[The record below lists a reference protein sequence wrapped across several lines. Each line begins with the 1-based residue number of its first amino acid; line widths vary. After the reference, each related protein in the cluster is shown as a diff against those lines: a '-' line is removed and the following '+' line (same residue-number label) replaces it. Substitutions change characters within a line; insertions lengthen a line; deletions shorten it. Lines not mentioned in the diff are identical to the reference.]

1 VVGGGCIVRSL
12 RQKVRGNIDPAPSRV
27 AYRIMRLLLIPRLRL
42 IFTLGFPSLLIFC
55 ATLGLFININ
65 VWENISA
72 IKKDLKLAFVERPE
86 FMIKVASID
95 GSSDELANEI
105 REILPLDFPVSYF
118 DLDIKYLHKVVNE
131 IPAVA
136 SAAIKISA
144 GGVLQINVAEKSPAF
159 IWRKDNVMSVIDET
173 GSFIRIA
180 NSRVDYPKLPLVVG
194 EAADLAVSEISSLM
208 QANEYFKDHVR
219 AFIRVGERRWDLI
232 LENNVRIMLPQ
243 REFLAAFDRLMLMNE
258 AGSLLSGRLSNI
270 DMRLVVRPTVRVDT
284 VSVSVDPLKTNSNG
298 DL

>member
-1 VVGGGCIVRSL
+1 MVGGGCIVRSL
-12 RQKVRGNIDPAPSRV
+12 RQKVRGNIDPAPSRI
-27 AYRIMRLLLIPRLRL
+27 AYRIMRLMLIPRLRL

-55 ATLGLFININ
+55 VTLGLFININ

-136 SAAIKISA
+136 SAAIKISV
-144 GGVLQINVAEKSPAF
+144 GGVLQINVTEKSPAF
-159 IWRKDNVMSVIDET
+159 MWRKDNVMSVIDET

-194 EAADLAVSEISSLM
+194 EAANLVVSEISSLM

-284 VSVSVDPLKTNSNG
+284 VSVDPLRTNSNG

>member
-1 VVGGGCIVRSL
+1 MVGGGCIVRSL
-12 RQKVRGNIDPAPSRV
+12 RQKVRGNIDPAPSRI
-27 AYRIMRLLLIPRLRL
+27 AYRIMRLMLIPRLRL

-136 SAAIKISA
+136 SAAIKISV
-144 GGVLQINVAEKSPAF
+144 GGVLQINVTEKSPAF

-194 EAADLAVSEISSLM
+194 EAANLVVSEISSLM

-284 VSVSVDPLKTNSNG
+284 VLVDPLKTNSNG

>member
-1 VVGGGCIVRSL
+1 MVGGGCIVRSL
-12 RQKVRGNIDPAPSRV
+12 RQKVRGNIDPAPSRI
-27 AYRIMRLLLIPRLRL
+27 AYRIMRLMLIPRLRL

-144 GGVLQINVAEKSPAF
+144 GGVLQINVTEKSPAF

-194 EAADLAVSEISSLM
+194 EAANLVVSEISSLM

-284 VSVSVDPLKTNSNG
+284 VSVDPLRSNSNG

>member
-1 VVGGGCIVRSL
+1 MVGGGCIVRSL
-12 RQKVRGNIDPAPSRV
+12 RQKVRGNIDPAPSRI
-27 AYRIMRLLLIPRLRL
+27 AYRIMRLMLIPRLRL

-72 IKKDLKLAFVERPE
+72 IKKDFKLAFVERPE

-136 SAAIKISA
+136 SAAIKISV
-144 GGVLQINVAEKSPAF
+144 GGVLQINVTEKSPAF

-284 VSVSVDPLKTNSNG
+284 VLVDPLRTNSNG

>member
-1 VVGGGCIVRSL
+1 MVGGGCIVRSL
-12 RQKVRGNIDPAPSRV
+12 RQKVRGNIDPAPSRI
-27 AYRIMRLLLIPRLRL
+27 AYRIMRLMLIPRLRL

-136 SAAIKISA
+136 SAAIKISV
-144 GGVLQINVAEKSPAF
+144 GGVLQINVTEKSPAF
-159 IWRKDNVMSVIDET
+159 MWRKDNVMSVIDET

-243 REFLAAFDRLMLMNE
+243 REFLAAFDRLMLMDE

-284 VSVSVDPLKTNSNG
+284 VSVDPLRTNSNG

>member
-1 VVGGGCIVRSL
+1 MVGGGCIVRSL
-12 RQKVRGNIDPAPSRV
+12 RQKVRRNIDPAPSRV

-42 IFTLGFPSLLIFC
+42 IFTLGFSSLLIFC

-284 VSVSVDPLKTNSNG
+284 VSVDPLKTNING

>member
-1 VVGGGCIVRSL
+1 MVGGGCIVRSL

-144 GGVLQINVAEKSPAF
+144 GGVMQINVAEKTPAF

-284 VSVSVDPLKTNSNG
+284 VSVDPLKTNSNG

>member
-1 VVGGGCIVRSL
+1 MVGGGCIVRSL

-55 ATLGLFININ
+55 ATLGLFINVN

-208 QANEYFKDHVR
+208 QANKYFKDHVR

-258 AGSLLSGRLSNI
+258 AGQLLSGRLSNI

-284 VSVSVDPLKTNSNG
+284 VSVDPLKTNING

>member
-1 VVGGGCIVRSL
+1 MVGGGCIVRSL
-12 RQKVRGNIDPAPSRV
+12 RQKVRGDIDPAPSRV

-55 ATLGLFININ
+55 ATLGLFINIS

-144 GGVLQINVAEKSPAF
+144 GGVLQINIAEKSPAF
-159 IWRKDNVMSVIDET
+159 IWRKGNVVSVIDET

-284 VSVSVDPLKTNSNG
+284 VSVDPLKTNING

>member
-1 VVGGGCIVRSL
+1 MVGGGCIVRSL
-12 RQKVRGNIDPAPSRV
+12 RQKVRGNIDPAPSRI
-27 AYRIMRLLLIPRLRL
+27 AYRIMRLMLIPRLRL

-194 EAADLAVSEISSLM
+194 EAANLVVSEISSLM

-243 REFLAAFDRLMLMNE
+243 REFLAAFDRLTLMNE

-284 VSVSVDPLKTNSNG
+284 VSVDPLRTNSNG

>member
-1 VVGGGCIVRSL
+1 MVGGGCIVRSL

-144 GGVLQINVAEKSPAF
+144 GGVLQINIAEKSPAF

-258 AGSLLSGRLSNI
+258 AGQLLSGRLSNI

-284 VSVSVDPLKTNSNG
+284 VSVDPLKTNING

>member
-1 VVGGGCIVRSL
+1 MVGGGCIVRSL

-144 GGVLQINVAEKSPAF
+144 GGVLQINVAEKSPSF
-159 IWRKDNVMSVIDET
+159 IWRKDNIMSVIDET

-194 EAADLAVSEISSLM
+194 ETADLAVSEISSLM

-258 AGSLLSGRLSNI
+258 AGQLLSGRLSNI

-284 VSVSVDPLKTNSNG
+284 VSVDPLKTNING

>member
-1 VVGGGCIVRSL
+1 MVGGGCIVRSL

-136 SAAIKISA
+136 SAAIKISV

-159 IWRKDNVMSVIDET
+159 IWRKGNVMSVIDET

-284 VSVSVDPLKTNSNG
+284 VSVDPLKTNING

>member
-1 VVGGGCIVRSL
+1 MVGGGCIVRSL
-12 RQKVRGNIDPAPSRV
+12 RQKVRGNIDPAPSRI
-27 AYRIMRLLLIPRLRL
+27 AYRIMRLMLIPRLRL

-136 SAAIKISA
+136 SAAIKISV
-144 GGVLQINVAEKSPAF
+144 GGVLQINVTEKSPAF

-194 EAADLAVSEISSLM
+194 EAANLVVSEISSLM
-208 QANEYFKDHVR
+208 QANEYLKDHVR

-284 VSVSVDPLKTNSNG
+284 VLVDPLKTNSNG

>member
-1 VVGGGCIVRSL
+1 MVGGGCIVRSL

-173 GSFIRIA
+173 GSFIRVA

-194 EAADLAVSEISSLM
+194 EAADLAVSEILSLM

-258 AGSLLSGRLSNI
+258 AGSLLSGKLSNI
-270 DMRLVVRPTVRVDT
+270 DMRLVVRPTVTVDT
-284 VSVSVDPLKTNSNG
+284 VSVDPLKTNING

>member
-1 VVGGGCIVRSL
+1 MRPL
-12 RQKVRGNIDPAPSRV
+12 RYKLRGNIDPAPSIIS
-27 AYRIMRLLLIPRLRL
+27 YRIMRLMLVPRLRL
-42 IFTLGFPSLLIFC
+42 IFTIGFPSLLIFC
-55 ATLGLFININ
+55 ATLGLLININ

-72 IKKDLKLAFVERPE
+72 IKKDVKLAFVERPE
-86 FMIKVASID
+86 FMIKVASVD

-131 IPAVA
+131 LPAVA
-136 SAAIKISA
+136 SAAIKITV

-159 IWRKDNVMSVIDET
+159 IWRKNNVMSVIDET

-180 NSRVDYPKLPLVVG
+180 NSRVDYPELPLVVG
-194 EAADLAVSEISSLM
+194 EAADLAVAEVSSLIK
-208 QANEYFKDHVR
+208 ANDYFKNHVR

-232 LENNVRIMLPQ
+232 LENNLRIMLPQ

-258 AGSLLSGRLSNI
+258 AGSLLSGKLSNI
-270 DMRLVVRPTVRVDT
+270 DMRLVERPTVRVDT
-284 VSVSVDPLKTNSNG
+284 VSVDPLRANSNG

>member
-1 VVGGGCIVRSL
+1 L
-12 RQKVRGNIDPAPSRV
+12 RQKVRGNIDPAPSRF
-27 AYRIMRLLLIPRLRL
+27 AYRIMRLLLTPRLRL

-136 SAAIKISA
+136 STAIKISA

-258 AGSLLSGRLSNI
+258 AGSLFSGRLSNI

-284 VSVSVDPLKTNSNG
+284 VSVDPLKTNING

>member
-1 VVGGGCIVRSL
+1 MRSL
-12 RQKVRGNIDPAPSRV
+12 RQKVRGNIDPAPSRI
-27 AYRIMRLLLIPRLRL
+27 AYRIMRLMLIPRLRL

-136 SAAIKISA
+136 SAAIKISV
-144 GGVLQINVAEKSPAF
+144 GGVLQINVTEKSPAF

-194 EAADLAVSEISSLM
+194 EAANLVVSEISSLM

-284 VSVSVDPLKTNSNG
+284 VSVDPLRINSNG

>member
-1 VVGGGCIVRSL
+1 MVGGGCIVRSV
-12 RQKVRGNIDPAPSRV
+12 RQKVRGNIDPAPSRI

-42 IFTLGFPSLLIFC
+42 IFTIGFPSLLIFC

-136 SAAIKISA
+136 SAAIKISV
-144 GGVLQINVAEKSPAF
+144 GGVLQINVTEKSPAF

-194 EAADLAVSEISSLM
+194 EAANLVVSEISSLM

-243 REFLAAFDRLMLMNE
+243 REFLAAFDRLMLMDE

-284 VSVSVDPLKTNSNG
+284 VSVDPLRTNSNG

>member
-1 VVGGGCIVRSL
+1 MVGGGCIVRSL
-12 RQKVRGNIDPAPSRV
+12 RQKVRGNIDPAPSRI
-27 AYRIMRLLLIPRLRL
+27 AYRMMRLMLIPRLRL
-42 IFTLGFPSLLIFC
+42 IFNLGFPSLLIFC

-136 SAAIKISA
+136 SAAIKISV
-144 GGVLQINVAEKSPAF
+144 GGVLQINVTEKSPAF
-159 IWRKDNVMSVIDET
+159 IWRKDNVISVIDET

-194 EAADLAVSEISSLM
+194 EAANLVVSEISSLM
-208 QANEYFKDHVR
+208 QANEYLKDHVR

-243 REFLAAFDRLMLMNE
+243 REFLAAFDRLMLMDE

-284 VSVSVDPLKTNSNG
+284 VSVDPLRTNSNG

>member
-1 VVGGGCIVRSL
+1 MVGGGCIVRSL

-159 IWRKDNVMSVIDET
+159 IWRKGNVMSVIDET

-284 VSVSVDPLKTNSNG
+284 VSVDPLKTNING

>member
-1 VVGGGCIVRSL
+1 MRSL
-12 RQKVRGNIDPAPSRV
+12 RYKLRGNIDPAPSIIS
-27 AYRIMRLLLIPRLRL
+27 YRIMRLMLVPRLRL
-42 IFTLGFPSLLIFC
+42 IFTIGFPSLLIFC
-55 ATLGLFININ
+55 VTLGLLININ

-86 FMIKVASID
+86 FMIKVASVD

-131 IPAVA
+131 LPAVA
-136 SAAIKISA
+136 SAAIKITV

-159 IWRKDNVMSVIDET
+159 IWRKNNVMSVIDET

-180 NSRVDYPKLPLVVG
+180 NSRVDYPELPLVVG
-194 EAADLAVSEISSLM
+194 EAADLAVAEVSSLM
-208 QANEYFKDHVR
+208 QANDYFKDHVR

-232 LENNVRIMLPQ
+232 LENNLRIMLPQ

-258 AGSLLSGRLSNI
+258 AGSLLSGKLSNI
-270 DMRLVVRPTVRVDT
+270 DMRLVERPTVRVDT
-284 VSVSVDPLKTNSNG
+284 VSVDPLRANSNG

>member
-1 VVGGGCIVRSL
+1 MVGGGCIVRSV
-12 RQKVRGNIDPAPSRV
+12 RQKVRGNIDPAPSRI

-55 ATLGLFININ
+55 ATLGLFINVN

-72 IKKDLKLAFVERPE
+72 IKKDLKLAFVTRPE

-144 GGVLQINVAEKSPAF
+144 GGVLQINVAEKLPAF
-159 IWRKDNVMSVIDET
+159 IWRKDNVMWVIDET

-284 VSVSVDPLKTNSNG
+284 VSVDPLKTNSNG

>member
-1 VVGGGCIVRSL
+1 MVGGGCIVRSL
-12 RQKVRGNIDPAPSRV
+12 RQKVRGNIDPAPSRI
-27 AYRIMRLLLIPRLRL
+27 AYRIMRLMLIPRLRL

-136 SAAIKISA
+136 SAAIKISV
-144 GGVLQINVAEKSPAF
+144 GGVLQINVTEKSPAF

-284 VSVSVDPLKTNSNG
+284 VSVDPLRTNSNG

>member
-1 VVGGGCIVRSL
+1 MVGGGCIVRSL
-12 RQKVRGNIDPAPSRV
+12 RQKVRRNIDPAPSRV

-65 VWENISA
+65 VWENISS

-159 IWRKDNVMSVIDET
+159 IWRKGNVMSVIDET

-284 VSVSVDPLKTNSNG
+284 VSVDPLKTNSNG

>member
-1 VVGGGCIVRSL
+1 MVGGGCIVRSL

-136 SAAIKISA
+136 SAAIKISV
-144 GGVLQINVAEKSPAF
+144 GGVLQINVTEKSPAF

-180 NSRVDYPKLPLVVG
+180 NSRLDYPKLPLVVG
-194 EAADLAVSEISSLM
+194 EAANLVVSEISSLM

-243 REFLAAFDRLMLMNE
+243 RDFLAAFDRLMLMNE

-284 VSVSVDPLKTNSNG
+284 VSVDPLRTNSNG

>member
-1 VVGGGCIVRSL
+1 MVGGGCIVRSL
-12 RQKVRGNIDPAPSRV
+12 RQKVRGNIDPAPSRI
-27 AYRIMRLLLIPRLRL
+27 AYRIMRLMLIPRLRL

-136 SAAIKISA
+136 SAAIKISV
-144 GGVLQINVAEKSPAF
+144 GGVLQINVTEKSPAF

-180 NSRVDYPKLPLVVG
+180 NSRIDYPKLPLVVG
-194 EAADLAVSEISSLM
+194 DAANLVVSEISSLM

-243 REFLAAFDRLMLMNE
+243 REFLAAFDRLMLMDE

-284 VSVSVDPLKTNSNG
+284 VSVDPLRTNSNG

>member
-1 VVGGGCIVRSL
+1 MVGGGCIVRSL

-118 DLDIKYLHKVVNE
+118 DLDIKYLHKIVNE

-159 IWRKDNVMSVIDET
+159 IWRKGNVMSVIDET

-258 AGSLLSGRLSNI
+258 AGQLLSGRLSNI

-284 VSVSVDPLKTNSNG
+284 VSVDPLKTNING

>member
-1 VVGGGCIVRSL
+1 MVGGGCIVRSV
-12 RQKVRGNIDPAPSRV
+12 RQKVRGNIDPAPSRI

-86 FMIKVASID
+86 FMIKVVSID

-136 SAAIKISA
+136 SAAIKISV
-144 GGVLQINVAEKSPAF
+144 GGVLQINVTEKSPAF

-194 EAADLAVSEISSLM
+194 EAANLVVSEISSLM

-284 VSVSVDPLKTNSNG
+284 VSVDPLRTNSNG

>member
-1 VVGGGCIVRSL
+1 MVGGGCIVRSL

-118 DLDIKYLHKVVNE
+118 DLDIKYLHKIVNE

-243 REFLAAFDRLMLMNE
+243 REFLAAFDRLILMNE

-284 VSVSVDPLKTNSNG
+284 VSVDPLKTNING

>member
-1 VVGGGCIVRSL
+1 MVGGGCIVRSL

-72 IKKDLKLAFVERPE
+72 IKKNLKLAFVERPE

-159 IWRKDNVMSVIDET
+159 IWRKGNVMSVIDET

-258 AGSLLSGRLSNI
+258 AGQLLSGRLSNI

-284 VSVSVDPLKTNSNG
+284 VSVDPLKTNING

>member
-1 VVGGGCIVRSL
+1 MVGGGCIVRSV
-12 RQKVRGNIDPAPSRV
+12 RQKVRGTIEPAPSRI

-55 ATLGLFININ
+55 ATVGLFININ

-86 FMIKVASID
+86 FMIKVASSD
-95 GSSDELANEI
+95 GSSAELSNEI
-105 REILPLDFPVSYF
+105 IEILPLDFPVSYF

-136 SAAIKISA
+136 SAAIKISV
-144 GGVLQINVAEKSPAF
+144 GGVLQINVTEKSPAF

-194 EAADLAVSEISSLM
+194 EAANLVVSEISSLM

-284 VSVSVDPLKTNSNG
+284 VSVDPLRINSNG

>member
-1 VVGGGCIVRSL
+1 MVGGGCIVRSL
-12 RQKVRGNIDPAPSRV
+12 RQKVRGDIDPAPSRV

-55 ATLGLFININ
+55 ATLGLFLNIN

-72 IKKDLKLAFVERPE
+72 IKKDLKLALVERPE

-144 GGVLQINVAEKSPAF
+144 GGVLQINVAEKSPSF

-284 VSVSVDPLKTNSNG
+284 VSVDPLKTNING

>member
-1 VVGGGCIVRSL
+1 MVGGGCIVRSL

-136 SAAIKISA
+136 SAEIKISA

-159 IWRKDNVMSVIDET
+159 IWRKGNVMSVIDET

-284 VSVSVDPLKTNSNG
+284 VSVDPLKTNING

>member
-1 VVGGGCIVRSL
+1 MVGGGCIVRSL

-27 AYRIMRLLLIPRLRL
+27 AYRIMRLLLMPRLRL

-95 GSSDELANEI
+95 GSSDVLANEI

-136 SAAIKISA
+136 SAAIKISV

-159 IWRKDNVMSVIDET
+159 IWRKGNVMSVIDET

-284 VSVSVDPLKTNSNG
+284 VSVDPLKTNSNG

>member
-1 VVGGGCIVRSL
+1 MVGGGCIVRSL
-12 RQKVRGNIDPAPSRV
+12 RQKVRGNIDPAPSRI
-27 AYRIMRLLLIPRLRL
+27 AYRMMRLMLIPRLRL

-136 SAAIKISA
+136 SAAIKISV
-144 GGVLQINVAEKSPAF
+144 GGVLQINVTEKSPAF

-194 EAADLAVSEISSLM
+194 EAANLVVSEISSLM

-243 REFLAAFDRLMLMNE
+243 REFLAAFDRLMLMDE

-284 VSVSVDPLKTNSNG
+284 VSVDPLRTNSNG

>member
-1 VVGGGCIVRSL
+1 MVGGGCIVRSV
-12 RQKVRGNIDPAPSRV
+12 RQKVRGNIDPAPSRI

-55 ATLGLFININ
+55 ATLGLFINVN

-208 QANEYFKDHVR
+208 QANEYFNDHVR

-284 VSVSVDPLKTNSNG
+284 VSVDPLKTNSNG

>member
-1 VVGGGCIVRSL
+1 MVGGGCIVRSL
-12 RQKVRGNIDPAPSRV
+12 RQKVRGNIDPAPSRI
-27 AYRIMRLLLIPRLRL
+27 AYRIMRLMLIPRLRL

-284 VSVSVDPLKTNSNG
+284 VSVDPLRTNSNG

>member
-1 VVGGGCIVRSL
+1 MVGGGCIVRSL
-12 RQKVRGNIDPAPSRV
+12 RQKVRVNIDPAPSRI
-27 AYRIMRLLLIPRLRL
+27 AYRMMRLMLIPRLRL

-136 SAAIKISA
+136 SAAIKISV
-144 GGVLQINVAEKSPAF
+144 GGVLQINVTEKSPAF

-284 VSVSVDPLKTNSNG
+284 VSVDPLRTNSNG